1 MHFTID
7 QLSLVAA
14 VLATVAS
21 ATPLSKR
28 DHFSISQ
35 SSTTLKSGRK
45 NGPAAKSHAYHRYHK
60 TVSPSLQD
68 AASRMSANAPTMK
81 KTSHGSQKALKAS
94 KSSSSKDAESSG
106 VVDADPTS
114 GDDEYISQ
122 ITIGGQK
129 VSLQFDTGSSDLWV
143 FSAELSTSE
152 IGNHSVYDPTQSS
165 TSSQLQGASWSI
177 TYGDSSSAGGDVYT
191 DTVNVGGAIAT
202 GQAIETASNISSQ
215 FVSDYSSDGLMGLA
229 FDSINTAWYGGDVL
243 IICAVSPN
251 PQKTFFTNVKPSLA
265 APLFTADLY
274 HDQPG
279 TFDFGT
285 IDSTKYTGGI
295 TYVPVNNSQG
305 FWGVTSSSYGIGS
318 SSNMVEKKIDAIV
331 DTGTTL
337 LLVPQEVLDA
347 YYKKV
352 KGSKNSDADGGYI
365 FPCDATLPDFYIGM
379 GNYTAMVP
387 ASAINTGPADG
398 DHCYGGIQFS
408 DPSNGPAG
416 IYGDVFLK
424 SSFVVFQYP
433 DGEQPTVGFAAKAGA
448 NSTGTPTSSSSPSSA
463 PTSSPSGGSDGGD
476 DGGDD
481 DDDGDDGEDGN

>member
-1 MHFTID
+1 MRFTLD

-21 ATPLSKR
+21 ATPMSKR
-28 DHFSISQ
+28 DSFSVRQ
-35 SSTTLKSGRK
+35 SLASSKSGRK
-45 NGPAAKSHAYHRYHK
+45 NGAAARAHAYHRYHK
-60 TVSPSLQD
+60 TVPPSLHD
-68 AASRMSANAPTMK
+68 AASRMRTNAPTMK

-94 KSSSSKDAESSG
+94 KSSSSQDAETSG
-106 VVDADPTS
+106 IVDADPTS
-114 GDDEYISQ
+114 GDNEYISQ
-122 ITIGGQK
+122 ITIGGQE

-165 TSSQLQGASWSI
+165 TSSQIEGASWSI

-191 DTVNVGGAIAT
+191 DTVDVGGAIAT
-202 GQAIETASNISSQ
+202 DQAVETASNISSQ
-215 FVSDYSSDGLMGLA
+215 FVSDYSSDGLLGLA
-229 FDSINTAWYGGDVL
+229 FDSINT
-243 IICAVSPN
+243 VSPK

-265 APLFTADLY
+265 EPVFTADLY

-285 IDSTKYTGGI
+285 IDSTKYSGSI
-295 TYVPVNNSQG
+295 TYVPVDNSQG

-318 SSNMVEKKIDAIV
+318 SSNMAQKSINAIV

-337 LLVPQEVLDA
+337 LLVPQDVLDA
-347 YYKKV
+347 YYKQV
-352 KGSKNSDADGGYI
+352 KGSKNSQADGGYI
-365 FPCDATLPDFYIGM
+365 FPCDATLPDFYIGL

-398 DHCYGGIQFS
+398 KNCYGGIQFS
-408 DPSNGPAG
+408 DPSNGPAA

-424 SSFVVFQYP
+424 SSFVIFKYP
-433 DGEQPTVGFAAKAGA
+433 DGGQPTVGFAAKADA
-448 NSTGTPTSSSSPSSA
+448 SSTGTPTSSSSPSAASSSV
-463 PTSSPSGGSDGGD
+463 PTSSPSSGSDG
-476 DGGDD
+476 
-481 DDDGDDGEDGN
+481 DDDGDDSDDGY